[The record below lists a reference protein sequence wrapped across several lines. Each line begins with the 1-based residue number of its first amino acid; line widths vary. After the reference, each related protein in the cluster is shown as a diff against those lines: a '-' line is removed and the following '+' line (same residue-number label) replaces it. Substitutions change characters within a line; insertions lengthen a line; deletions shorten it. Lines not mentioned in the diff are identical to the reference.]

1 MHGVLTLAVIKEE
14 TSSVL
19 CLTLRIFKM
28 EKTYLIDIFN
38 KLLLP
43 FGFKK
48 SRGLKWILK
57 GKEITEVIFLQKS
70 MYSEKYY
77 FHYDYIINALHGVDS
92 NTHTTTNAISKKQ
105 KYDEFC
111 KLLDLENN
119 MSDED
124 REREL
129 RSILKDTIQEI
140 SGVVKTEKQLKDL
153 VTSRGWCELLSVKDY
168 LSKIE

>member
-1 MHGVLTLAVIKEE
+1 
-14 TSSVL
+14 
-19 CLTLRIFKM
+19 M

-48 SRGLKWILK
+48 SRGLKWNLE

-92 NTHTTTNAISKKQ
+92 KTHTTTNAISKKQ

-140 SGVVKTEKQLKDL
+140 CGIVKTEKQLKDL

>member
-1 MHGVLTLAVIKEE
+1 
-14 TSSVL
+14 
-19 CLTLRIFKM
+19 M

-48 SRGLKWILK
+48 SRGLKWNLE

-92 NTHTTTNAISKKQ
+92 KTHTMTNALSKKQ
-105 KYDEFC
+105 NYDDYCE
-111 KLLDLENN
+111 LLDLEND
-119 MSDED
+119 MSNEE
-124 REREL
+124 RERKL
-129 RSILKDTIQEI
+129 QSVLKDTIQEI

-168 LSKIE
+168 LSKVE